1 MIDRDSFNHH
11 KVICTRNIEF
21 KVKKNKILLN
31 IDSINKEVTD
41 YFQFHED
48 ELTEYGIPL
57 ALLLSEVRSN
67 FRIRIKRREN
77 FVNIDNSNHVD
88 WYSNKLREDRPF
100 WDRYFEHL
108 TQGSMPKV
116 SRDALNEHTDGIL
129 SRCENPKDTN
139 RSWQTKALVLGS
151 VQQGKTSNYIGL
163 ICKAMMLAINYLLY

>member
-11 KVICTRNIEF
+11 KIICTRNIEF
-21 KVKKNKILLN
+21 KLKKNKILLDVDT
-31 IDSINKEVTD
+31 ITKEVTD

-100 WDRYFEHL
+100 WDRYFEYL
-108 TQGSMPKV
+108 TKV
-116 SRDALNEHTDGIL
+116 QCQKFQRCLNEHTDGIFAD
-129 SRCENPKDTN
+129 ENPK
-139 RSWQTKALVLGS
+139 
-151 VQQGKTSNYIGL
+151 IL
-163 ICKAMMLAINYLLY
+163 IDHGRRRH